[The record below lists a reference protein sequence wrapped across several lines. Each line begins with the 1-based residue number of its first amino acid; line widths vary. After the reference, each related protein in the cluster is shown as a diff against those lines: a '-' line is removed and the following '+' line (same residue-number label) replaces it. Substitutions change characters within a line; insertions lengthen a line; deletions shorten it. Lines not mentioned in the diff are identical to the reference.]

1 MLGSACALLV
11 ALSHGVCAQPPIPGY
26 PDPKLATEDLD
37 IKVVSLSKRITED
50 NDTLTRWDV
59 EVVADVR
66 ARFARPGPACV
77 KGLAS

>member
-59 EVVADVR
+59 EVVADV